1 MISVLRD
8 IFMADELPSGDKAV
22 YVFLEISAFCFAL
35 ASVDA
40 LATRHWVA
48 SIAYLLVAVVFY
60 LGGIKWPQI
69 RSGATRIVRRRDAA
83 TNSQSTLPLDDKP
96 PTLVDL
102 FMKEFPNTLRS
113 SDNEDAITIKW
124 QDGAE
129 IKIKRRVYMDFP
141 AKAKFVRFYI
151 PSATPPSAD
160 MLSGAKTLVACLKLC
175 ETDAVQQAFEEISKQ
190 VAIGMGQGDQM
201 TSIQDLTFS
210 GRVLIYHED
219 FLSIPQKAE
228 IIKAYQ
234 AKNMG
239 VQFMGSD
246 YLGTQVVAWHRQHD
260 AKRARK

>member
-113 SDNEDAITIKW
+113 SDNEDGN
-124 QDGAE
+124 QDQ
-129 IKIKRRVYMDFP
+129 
-141 AKAKFVRFYI
+141 
-151 PSATPPSAD
+151 
-160 MLSGAKTLVACLKLC
+160 KTGLYG
-175 ETDAVQQAFEEISKQ
+175 FS
-190 VAIGMGQGDQM
+190 GQGEIRRILH
-201 TSIQDLTFS
+201 SIS
-210 GRVLIYHED
+210 HPSVG
-219 FLSIPQKAE
+219 
-228 IIKAYQ
+228 
-234 AKNMG
+234 
-239 VQFMGSD
+239 
-246 YLGTQVVAWHRQHD
+246 
-260 AKRARK
+260 